1 MSLTSY
7 PPTGI
12 KRWFFR
18 APVWVYR
25 ARLGFLFG
33 NRMLYLVTRG
43 RRTGQPREAV
53 LEATRHNSLAG
64 LVIVISGW
72 GDRADWFRNLQAG
85 RAVEIRIGGRR
96 IPSPQHRLLDTDQIA
111 LVLEQYARD
120 RPWSWRSF
128 AKSMGLSPTP
138 TRPQLDEAA
147 SRLRAVAF
155 GLPTRSTPR
164 WHYPD

>member
-1 MSLTSY
+1 MTLTSY
-7 PPTGI
+7 PPTGF

-43 RRTGQPREAV
+43 RRTGQPRETV

-64 LVIVISGW
+64 LVVVISGW
-72 GDRADWFRNLQAG
+72 GDRADWFRNLQKG
-85 RAVEIRIGGRR
+85 PAVEIRIGGRR
-96 IPSPQHRLLDTDQIA
+96 IPSPPHRILDADQIA
-111 LVLEQYARD
+111 LLLEQYARD
-120 RPWSWRSF
+120 RPWAWRSF
-128 AKSMGLSPTP
+128 ASSMGLPSRP
-138 TRPQLDEAA
+138 TRVQLDAAA

-155 GLPTRSTPR
+155 GLPTPGAQR